1 MSHKTVYRNR
11 FQHEAEQLE
20 PRKVRKNISAVPSTL
35 PASATIMAMIAAP
48 RSVRAET
55 TLPAKL
61 AKLLRAMSAP
71 CGPVRGIS
79 CEDRRARSSTM
90 GNSIC
95 SGGIV

>member
-1 MSHKTVYRNR
+1 MSHKTVYTNR
-11 FQHEAEQLE
+11 FQHEAEKLE

-71 CGPVRGIS
+71 CGPVQNIAALS
-79 CEDRRARSSTM
+79 KLRRL
-90 GNSIC
+90 
-95 SGGIV
+95 